1 VTASIIH
8 GNTYLET
15 LERALD
21 QSESLR
27 DFQHQLA
34 ARFQVLNQLGWRLL
48 AADSVFPPRELGL
61 S

>member
-1 VTASIIH
+1 VTASIIP

-34 ARFQVLNQLGWRLL
+34 ASFQVLNQLETTIPGFR
-48 AADSVFPPRELGL
+48 APV
-61 S
+61 